1 MENEFNELKE
11 MVAASRYLVAFTGA
25 GLSAESGIPTYRGAG
40 GLWQKFDPDKYA
52 SYDYFLTD
60 PTYYWRFFKEVRF
73 PVLAPAEPNPAH
85 LALAKLEGDG
95 RLKQVITQNI
105 DGLHQLAGS
114 TQVCELHGN
123 TRRIVCLECGEKLSM
138 EEVYPRL
145 ETEMPPRCACTGLLK
160 PDVVLFGES
169 LPQQALQ
176 TAWRAAAECD
186 LFMVVGSSL
195 LVHPAAQIPV
205 LAKEQGARLVILN
218 IDPTPLDGIA
228 DLVINEEAGRVLSSV
243 V

>member
-1 MENEFNELKE
+1 
-11 MVAASRYLVAFTGA
+11 
-25 GLSAESGIPTYRGAG
+25 
-40 GLWQKFDPDKYA
+40 
-52 SYDYFLTD
+52 
-60 PTYYWRFFKEVRF
+60 
-73 PVLAPAEPNPAH
+73 
-85 LALAKLEGDG
+85 
-95 RLKQVITQNI
+95 
-105 DGLHQLAGS
+105 
-114 TQVCELHGN
+114 
-123 TRRIVCLECGEKLSM
+123 M